1 MNKINETINTWSWRI
16 YRVGMTQHEFAKY
29 ADVFGAQISR
39 WTNHRSVPS
48 IKSFEKVELALLQK
62 EKELGLI

>member
-1 MNKINETINTWSWRI
+1 
-16 YRVGMTQHEFAKY
+16 MTQNEFAKY